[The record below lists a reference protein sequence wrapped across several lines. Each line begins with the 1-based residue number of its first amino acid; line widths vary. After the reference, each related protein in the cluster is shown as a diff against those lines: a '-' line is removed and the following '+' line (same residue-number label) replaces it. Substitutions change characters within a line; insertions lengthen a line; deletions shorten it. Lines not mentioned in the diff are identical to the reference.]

1 MFGASILNLRHISV
15 SKECLLKNMNVTE
28 KHISERLGAK
38 DYRGAFDG
46 IVALYGERM
55 YWQIRRIVFSH
66 DDADDVLQNCYIK
79 IWRNLSKFRY
89 DSEVYTWIY
98 RITVN
103 ESLNFLRKRDILSR
117 FSSAG
122 FESSTVRN
130 IEGDAYFNGDKAQ
143 AALYRA
149 IAKLPCK
156 QRLVF
161 EMRYF
166 DEVEYKEMSKILGTS
181 EGALKASYHIAYNKI
196 RDELTH
202 NSGNMEQER

>member
-117 FSSAG
+117 FSSADI
-122 FESSTVRN
+122 ESSAVRN
-130 IEGDAYFNGDKAQ
+130 VEGNAYFNGNEAQ

-149 IAKLPCK
+149 IAKLPYK
-156 QRLVF
+156 QRVVF

>member
-1 MFGASILNLRHISV
+1 
-15 SKECLLKNMNVTE
+15 MNVTE
-28 KHISERLGAK
+28 RHISERLGAK

-55 YWQIRRIVFSH
+55 YWNVRRFVLSH
-66 DDADDVLQNCYIK
+66 DDADDVLQDCYVK
-79 IWRNLSKFRY
+79 IWKNLPKFRA
-89 DSEVYTWIY
+89 DSGIYTWIY
-98 RITVN
+98 RIIVN

-117 FSSAG
+117 FSSIDVDAPAAG
-122 FESSTVRN
+122 RV
-130 IEGDAYFNGDKAQ
+130 EGDAYFDGDGAQ

-149 IAKLPCK
+149 IAKLPYK

-166 DEVEYKEMSKILGTS
+166 DEVEYKEMSRILGTS

-196 RDELTH
+196 RDELTG
-202 NSGNMEQER
+202 NSSDS

>member
-1 MFGASILNLRHISV
+1 MSIDGKYI
-15 SKECLLKNMNVTE
+15 TE
-28 KHISERLGAK
+28 KLAAK

-55 YWQIRRIVFSH
+55 YWQIRRLVFSH

-79 IWRNLSKFRY
+79 IWKGLPKFRY

-117 FSSAG
+117 FSSVD
-122 FESSTVRN
+122 FESSAVRH
-130 IEGDAYFNGDKAQ
+130 IEGNPYFNGDGAQ

-149 IAKLPCK
+149 IAKLPYK

-166 DEVEYKEMSKILGTS
+166 DEVEYKEMSRILETS

-196 RDELTH
+196 RGELTG
-202 NSGNMEQER
+202 NSGNPETGR

>member
-1 MFGASILNLRHISV
+1 MATTG
-15 SKECLLKNMNVTE
+15 
-28 KHISERLGAK
+28 KHIADKLKSK
-38 DYRGAFDG
+38 DFRGAFDD

-117 FSSAG
+117 FSSADI
-122 FESSTVRN
+122 ESSAVRN
-130 IEGDAYFNGDKAQ
+130 VESNAYFNGDEAQ

-149 IAKLPCK
+149 IAKLPYK

-166 DEVEYKEMSKILGTS
+166 DEVEYKEMSRILGTS

-196 RDELTH
+196 RNELTG
-202 NSGNMEQER
+202 NSEVHV